1 MSTSVRREAPS
12 VLVVDDD
19 VQDRVLLS
27 TVLRREGYTAISAA
41 GADEA
46 RALLEERDFTL
57 VVCDV
62 RMPGESGVSLA
73 KHVAAAHPGTAMIM
87 ISGSAD
93 PSTAEA
99 VAPLGPFLVKPFSV
113 DRFLLEVAG
122 ILVHRT
128 GQGAALEASER
139 RSRELLAELLQAEDR
154 ERRRVAAEL
163 HDDTLQVI
171 VAGLMRLDRLEERF
185 RDDEPAAADIGEIRR
200 QLSDA
205 VDRARLMLFQLH
217 PRDLDRSGLSVAI
230 PALVERMARDAGIGW
245 EAEATVGRHSAALE
259 QLVFRTVR
267 EALANVRKHARA
279 TRVAVVLREDGS
291 GVCGSVVDDGVGFVV
306 ESVRSRP
313 DPLHFGLHVLA
324 ARIRAAGG
332 EVWVESGPGQGA
344 ALRFAIPDDGT
355 AKAR

>member
-41 GADEA
+41 EADEA
-46 RALLEERDFTL
+46 RALLEKRDFAL

-113 DRFLLEVAG
+113 DQFLLEVAG
-122 ILVHRT
+122 ILVHRN
-128 GQGAALEASER
+128 GQRAALEASER

-171 VAGLMRLDRLEERF
+171 VAGLMRLDRLEERL
-185 RDDEPAAADIGEIRR
+185 RDEPAAEDIGEIRR

-230 PALVERMARDAGIGW
+230 PALVERMARDAGIEW

-259 QLVFRTVR
+259 QLIFRTVR
-267 EALANVRKHARA
+267 EALVNVRKHARA

-313 DPLHFGLHVLA
+313 DPLHFGLHALA
-324 ARIRAAGG
+324 GRIRVAGG
-332 EVWVESGPGQGA
+332 EVWVESGPGKGT

-355 AKAR
+355 SKAR